1 MKKIIS
7 LLLSMLMLLSLMLT
21 GCAAEQAETK
31 ENDTMEI
38 ILQIGNP
45 NMTVN
50 GTQKPIDAEGTVPV
64 VVNDRTL
71 LPVRAVVEEMGGTVG
86 WNENTQTVTLLYGKD
101 EIRLVINDITAF
113 LNGTAQTLDTPPAVL
128 NGRTMLPIRFI
139 AESFHFAVAWNEAD
153 QKVAITKS
161 AQAEEATPAQPAE
174 PAASGSNSLV
184 IYFSAT
190 GTTKT
195 FADKI
200 AETAGAEIYE
210 IVPKVPYTSADL
222 NYNSDCRANS
232 EQQDDTA
239 RPEFEPITVN
249 IADYDTIFIGYPIW
263 WGTMPKIINTFLEA
277 YDLSGKT
284 VFPFCTSGGS
294 GISTSV
300 SAIRKLCPGADVKDG
315 MRGTSSTSAG
325 QIEEW
330 LGSNGF
336 KKNPD
341 VRNAADNIM
350 KIQIGETAL
359 TAELADNSSVAA
371 LKDLLAKG
379 DITIDMH
386 DYSNFE
392 KVGSLGA
399 SLPRNDEQITTQAG
413 DLILYQGNSF
423 VIYYDT
429 NSWNFT
435 RLGKIK
441 DITQSELKA
450 ILGSGNVTVTLSLD
464 K

>member
-1 MKKIIS
+1 MKKTIS
-7 LLLSMLMLLSLMLT
+7 ILLSLFMLLSLALT
-21 GCAAEQAETK
+21 GCATEQTETQRS
-31 ENDTMEI
+31 ETTEI
-38 ILQIGNP
+38 LLQIGNP

-50 GTQKPIDAEGTVPV
+50 GTEKPIDAEGTVPV
-64 VVNDRTL
+64 LLNDRTL

-86 WNENTQTVTLLYGKD
+86 WDDAAQAVTLHYATD
-101 EIRLVINDITAF
+101 EIRLVIDDTTAS
-113 LNGTAQTLDTPPAVL
+113 LNGTPQTLDTAPAIR
-128 NGRTMLPIRFI
+128 NDRTMLPIRFI
-139 AESFHFAVAWNEAD
+139 AESFHFEVVWNEAE
-153 QKVAITKS
+153 QKVSITKTVH
-161 AQAEEATPAQPAE
+161 AGEQTPAPATK
-174 PAASGSNSLV
+174 PTANSLV

-190 GTTKT
+190 GTTKA
-195 FADKI
+195 FAENI
-200 AETAGAEIYE
+200 AKTAEADLYE

-239 RPEFEPITVN
+239 RPELEPITVN

-294 GISTSV
+294 GISSSV
-300 SAIRKLCPGADVKDG
+300 SAIRSICPDADVKDG
-315 MRGTSSTSAG
+315 MRGSSSTSAG

-330 LGSNGF
+330 LNANGF
-336 KKNPD
+336 HKK
-341 VRNAADNIM
+341 ADLPGETSGM
-350 KIQIGETAL
+350 LAIQAGGTAL
-359 TAELADNSSVAA
+359 TAELADNSSAAA
-371 LKDLLAKG
+371 LKDLLSKG
-379 DITIDMH
+379 DITIEMH

-392 KVGSLGA
+392 KVGPLGT
-399 SLPRNDEQITTQAG
+399 SLPRNDEQITTEAG

-429 NSWNFT
+429 NTWNFT

-441 DITQSELKA
+441 DVTQSELKE
-450 ILGSGNVTVTLSLD
+450 ILGGGNVTVTLSMD